1 MVKTKKPAKR
11 ANKPKISKR
20 TSKSKM
26 TPRSRRTTTSR
37 RMSKASKGSA
47 KARKSFRKPKLPVK
61 KKAPVEL
68 KHIKRSIFGRNAIK
82 PIKKAVPL
90 PEVERKPTDAQKEDL
105 KHISKILADSHIRQM
120 LIELGGENALAI
132 IRNFYGNHSDDELA
146 KKLKLKISDVRAT
159 LNRLHNEGLV
169 NYIREK
175 DNETGWYSYSWSL
188 NIQRMERWVST
199 QNSIGGF
206 MKGDAGEEYYF
217 CNACGASSI
226 INFETASNWSF
237 RCERCDRMLD
247 FLDEKKMCEL
257 HEKKR

>member
-11 ANKPKISKR
+11 ASNLKISKR
-20 TSKSKM
+20 APESRKAAGSGGTPKAARGSKN
-26 TPRSRRTTTSR
+26 
-37 RMSKASKGSA
+37 
-47 KARKSFRKPKLPVK
+47 ARKSFKKPKLPVS
-61 KKAPVEL
+61 KKAPAEP
-68 KHIKRSIFGRNAIK
+68 KHVKRSIFGRNAIK
-82 PIKKAVPL
+82 MIKNVPL
-90 PEVERKPTDAQKEDL
+90 PSEPERKPTDAQKEDL

-132 IRNFYGNHSDDELA
+132 IRNFFGNHSDDELA

-199 QNSIGGF
+199 QNNIVGF

-217 CNACGASSI
+217 CNACGSSSI

-247 FLDEKKMCEL
+247 FLDDKKMCEL